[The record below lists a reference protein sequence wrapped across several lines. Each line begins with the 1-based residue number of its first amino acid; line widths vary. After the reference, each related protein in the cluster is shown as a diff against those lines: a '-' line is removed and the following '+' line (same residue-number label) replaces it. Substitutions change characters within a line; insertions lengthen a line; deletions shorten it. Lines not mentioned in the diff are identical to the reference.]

1 MGDPPQT
8 RRSDGGLEGATQGG
22 PGSLK
27 GWERCVGHIGYI
39 SEGIVYLLIGGFALI
54 AEFER
59 QRQPN
64 GSQGA
69 FAKLGSTPFGNALLA
84 LLALGLAAFIL
95 WQVIV
100 AVIDPE
106 HPRERTSARR
116 RIVRLGHL
124 FSAVVYCVLVGEAI
138 WQLFGFSARDGGQAT
153 QARWTLGAMQLPL
166 GRYAVGAVG
175 IGIGIFA
182 LWQFYRAVTADK
194 IKRVDLS
201 KVRLRV
207 VIKIAGAYGYMSRSV
222 LFGLVGL
229 YLVDAAWRF
238 DPRYSGGIAG
248 ALSTLQQR
256 PYGMWLLGVT
266 ACGLMSYGAFQIV
279 KERYRRFSTR

>member
-1 MGDPPQT
+1 VRDPPQT
-8 RRSDGGLEGATQGG
+8 GRSDGGLEGATDGG
-22 PGSLK
+22 PGPLT
-27 GWERCVGHIGYI
+27 GWQRWVGHIGYI
-39 SEGIVYLLIGGFALI
+39 SEGSVYLLIGGFALV
-54 AEFER
+54 AELER
-59 QRQPN
+59 KRQPN

-69 FAKLGSTPFGNALLA
+69 FAKLGGTPFGNALLA

-95 WQVIV
+95 WQVLL

-106 HPRERTSARR
+106 HRRERTSARR

-124 FSAVVYCVLVGEAI
+124 FSAVLYGVLVGEAI
-138 WQLFGFSARDGGQAT
+138 WQLLGFSARDGGEAT
-153 QARWTLGAMQLPL
+153 QARWTLGVMQLPL

-175 IGIGIFA
+175 VGIGIFA
-182 LWQFYRAVTADK
+182 LSQFYRAVTADK

-201 KVRLRV
+201 KARLRV
-207 VIKIAGAYGYMSRSV
+207 AINIAGAYGYISRSV

-248 ALSTLQQR
+248 ALSTLQQQ
-256 PYGMWLLGVT
+256 PYGMWLLGAT

-279 KERYRRFSTR
+279 KERYRRYSAR